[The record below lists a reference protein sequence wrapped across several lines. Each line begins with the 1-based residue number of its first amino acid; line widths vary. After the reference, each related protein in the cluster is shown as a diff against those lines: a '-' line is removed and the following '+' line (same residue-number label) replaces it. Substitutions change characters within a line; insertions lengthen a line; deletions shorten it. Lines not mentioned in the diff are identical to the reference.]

1 MIFLYVSVLNSLTY
15 QYILTHQNKKI
26 YIIYLQKCWEDKFAL
41 GMNELAYN
49 YAKGTYGV
57 KKDMPKAV
65 EWWHQAAEQGDVEA
79 QYNLGMFFFKGDC
92 GKQDK
97 KEAVKWLRKAAEQ
110 GCEEAKDALRK
121 LGEE

>member
-1 MIFLYVSVLNSLTY
+1 
-15 QYILTHQNKKI
+15 
-26 YIIYLQKCWEDKFAL
+26 
-41 GMNELAYN
+41 
-49 YAKGTYGV
+49 
-57 KKDMPKAV
+57 V

-79 QYNLGMFFFKGDC
+79 QYNLGMCFFKGDC